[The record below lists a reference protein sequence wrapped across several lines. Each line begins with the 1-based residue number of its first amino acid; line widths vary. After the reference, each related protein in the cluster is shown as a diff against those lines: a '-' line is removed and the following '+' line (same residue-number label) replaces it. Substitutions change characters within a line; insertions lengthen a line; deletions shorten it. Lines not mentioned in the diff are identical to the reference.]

1 MKKLLVIA
9 VLALTASSSIF
20 AQSFFNTNTKPN
32 RFGEFMNGF
41 IGRSKDIQDCRTVIQ
56 GDVSPLETAALVAAT
71 KGNTSATDISALL
84 QAIQKK

>member
-9 VLALTASSSIF
+9 VLALTASSTLF
-20 AQSFFNTNTKPN
+20 ADSFFNTNTKPN

-56 GDVSPLETAALVAAT
+56 GDVSPLETAALMAAT
-71 KGNTSATDISALL
+71 KGSLSGADLGTFINV
-84 QAIQKK
+84 KK